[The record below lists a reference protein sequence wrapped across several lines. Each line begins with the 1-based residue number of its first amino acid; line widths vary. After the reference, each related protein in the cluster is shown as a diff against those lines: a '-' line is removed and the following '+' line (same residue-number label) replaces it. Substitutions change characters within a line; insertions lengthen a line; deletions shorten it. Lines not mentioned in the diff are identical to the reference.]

1 LTSSEPAESLR
12 PPTGTPSKLKHHR
25 ARSFVS
31 LVLLVVAWV
40 LAPLC
45 VVAVWANSEISDTSR
60 YVATMAPLASNPAI
74 QDAAANRITDLVVQE
89 LDVPSLVNQAGQA
102 LAGTRLPPKAASALQ
117 GLLAGPVSSSVTSL
131 VHTASQKVVTSSAF
145 ATVWTDANRAA
156 HTAVDNL
163 LSGKKSAA
171 VRAQGDSVVLD
182 LGPAV
187 DKVKQQLVASGFGA
201 ASHIPA
207 VNAQFTL
214 FASADVHKAQT
225 GYRLLNAVGNWLP
238 VFTVLIAA
246 GGVLLAARRRRALVA
261 AALGVAVGMLL
272 LGVGLAAARHTYL
285 AHLPDGVSSSA
296 AAAIFDQLVFFLRH
310 TIRAVGVL
318 GVGIGLGAYFGGHG
332 HYAVKVRT
340 WCRVGIGWLRERSG
354 FGLGPVGPWVHRAK
368 RWVLLAVLLVG
379 ALILALWHYPT
390 GWVVFW
396 LIVAVLAAVAVVE
409 FLDDPR
415 TSGSAPPAD
424 TSARLAN

>member
-1 LTSSEPAESLR
+1 M
-12 PPTGTPSKLKHHR
+12 
-25 ARSFVS
+25 
-31 LVLLVVAWV
+31 LLVVAWV

-45 VVAVWANSEISDTSR
+45 VLAVWVNSEISDTSR
-60 YVATMAPLASNPAI
+60 YVATMAPLASNPAV

-117 GLLAGPVSSSVTSL
+117 GLLAGPV
-131 VHTASQKVVTSSAF
+131 TSSAF
-145 ATVWTDANRAA
+145 AQVWTNANRDA

-163 LSGKKSAA
+163 LSGRKSGAIQA
-171 VRAQGDSVVLD
+171 RGDSVVLD

-207 VNAQFTL
+207 MNAEFTL

-238 VFTVLIAA
+238 VLTVLIAA
-246 GGVLLAARRRRALVA
+246 GGVLLAARRRRALVT

-272 LGVGLAAARHTYL
+272 LGVGLAAARHVYL
-285 AHLPDGVSSSA
+285 AHLPDGVSSPA

-332 HYAVKVRT
+332 HYE
-340 WCRVGIGWLRERSG
+340 LRRLTAQSD
-354 FGLGPVGPWVHRAK
+354 RC
-368 RWVLLAVLLVG
+368 
-379 ALILALWHYPT
+379 
-390 GWVVFW
+390 
-396 LIVAVLAAVAVVE
+396 
-409 FLDDPR
+409 
-415 TSGSAPPAD
+415 SGSVPGFVLRAM
-424 TSARLAN
+424 